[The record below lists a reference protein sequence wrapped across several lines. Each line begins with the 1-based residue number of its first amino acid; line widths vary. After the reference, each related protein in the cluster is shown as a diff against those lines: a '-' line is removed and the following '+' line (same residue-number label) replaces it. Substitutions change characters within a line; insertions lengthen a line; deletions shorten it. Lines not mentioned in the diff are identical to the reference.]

1 MRKANLKIANS
12 DRISLNKLTQ
22 YVKELIETSLKIFE
36 DKFSVQFIAIVLG
49 VSNWTLVMLIFSAA

>member
-49 VSNWTLVMLIFSAA
+49 VSN